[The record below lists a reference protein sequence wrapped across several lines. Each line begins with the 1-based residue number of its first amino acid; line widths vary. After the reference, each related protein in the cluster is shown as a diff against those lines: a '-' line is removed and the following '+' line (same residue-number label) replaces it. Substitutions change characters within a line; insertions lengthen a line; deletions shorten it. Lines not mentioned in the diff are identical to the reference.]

1 MAIHLPE
8 NQYSGVNAHFHSY
21 LQQHNDWSIFHGEHI
36 SDLRRALQNLLPPE
50 SGYFAVSEKSLQII
64 RDDLATGRLSSSRT
78 IPDIGVYKTSDW
90 GGVMTVPSTNPA
102 APGATVPIIDTLSEP
117 ENVTSVLIYRQN
129 NEEIDVIGTPVTRI
143 ELLSPAN
150 KPPGS
155 HYRQY
160 IAKRDETLQSGINLI
175 EIDYLHEQRSAIG
188 ILPNYPQH
196 DPHSYPYVI
205 LVNIPYPSLSDGQ
218 TSIFGFRV
226 DDPIPVISVP
236 LFGDDRVSLDLN
248 HVYNQTFASNLVYG
262 LRIVDYEK
270 LPEHFESYDDEDQQR
285 IQRRMNTV
293 AQAQKKGN

>member
-1 MAIHLPE
+1 MVIHLPE
-8 NQYSGVNAHFHSY
+8 NQYSGVNAHLHSY

-64 RDDLATGRLSSSRT
+64 RDDLTTGRLSSSRT
-78 IPDIGVYKTSDW
+78 IPDIGVYKTANW
-90 GGVMTVPSTNPA
+90 GNVMATPAMNPA

-117 ENVTSVLIYRQN
+117 ENVTSVLIYRQSN
-129 NEEIDVIGTPVTRI
+129 DEDVIGIPVTRI

-160 IAKRDETLQSGINLI
+160 LAKRDETLQSGINLV

-188 ILPNYPQH
+188 ILPNYVQR
-196 DPHSYPYVI
+196 DPKSYPYVL
-205 LVNIPYPSLSDGQ
+205 LVNTPYPSISDGE
-218 TSIFGFRV
+218 TAIFGFRV
-226 DDPIPVISVP
+226 DDPIPTISIP
-236 LFGDDRVSLDLN
+236 LQGNDQVSLDLN
-248 HVYNQTFASNLVYG
+248 LVYNQTFLSNLVYG

-285 IQRRMNTV
+285 IQNRMNLV
-293 AQAQKKGN
+293 AQTHKKGK